1 MSEEIIDQA
10 AEGQGQRPTFLT
22 VLCILTWIGSG
33 LGLLGL
39 LAEGSSYNPGWYN
52 IVIALLN
59 VGTAYA
65 AWEMWSL
72 KKSGLMIYTVC
83 EVAAIILPF
92 ILIYAILPS
101 QIAGLI
107 GSMAILM
114 AVFPIAFL
122 IMYWLNAKHLK

>member
-1 MSEEIIDQA
+1 
-10 AEGQGQRPTFLT
+10 
-22 VLCILTWIGSG
+22 
-33 LGLLGL
+33 
-39 LAEGSSYNPGWYN
+39 
-52 IVIALLN
+52 
-59 VGTAYA
+59 
-65 AWEMWSL
+65 MWNL

-83 EVAAIILPF
+83 EVGAIILPF